1 MKNQLVSFINW
12 LLTALHFLLLD
23 PQRVRLVL
31 TVIALVVVLAAL
43 VVPSLTILADHMGGS
58 GN

>member
-1 MKNQLVSFINW
+1 MKTQLVSFINW
-12 LLTALHFLLLD
+12 LVSVLHSLLSD

-43 VVPSLTILADHMGGS
+43 VVPSLTTLADHMGGS